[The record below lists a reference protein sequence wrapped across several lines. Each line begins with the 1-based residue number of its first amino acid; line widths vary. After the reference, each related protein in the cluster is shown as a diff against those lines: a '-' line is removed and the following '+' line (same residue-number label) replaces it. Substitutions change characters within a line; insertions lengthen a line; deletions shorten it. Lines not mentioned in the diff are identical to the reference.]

1 MKLMQILLPSNLL
14 TTFALI
20 ATFAVPAIAGGPVI
34 VEEAYEAPAA
44 PRLTPGEKIA
54 IAAGLILV
62 IGLVAGGGS
71 GGPAACACNG
81 DEPPDGGGSCAC

>member
-1 MKLMQILLPSNLL
+1 MKTL
-14 TTFALI
+14 ALI
-20 ATFAVPAIAGGPVI
+20 LAMTAAIPAHAGGPVI
-34 VEEAYEAPAA
+34 IEEAYEAIPA

-62 IGLVAGGGS
+62 IGLIGTSGGS
-71 GGPAACACNG
+71 DGPAACACNG